1 MLLNSKEQL
10 IIDHMNS
17 IAKFFGGWKTK
28 DVDSILIR
36 ERFSTLQYKETLC
49 HTAAE
54 VMTDGAKRGIYFW
67 YTDKNQNVRE
77 AEKRIVE
84 WENDI
89 LKYLTNWFA
98 DQDKV
103 RERIFVNTDPRG
115 YAFKIRLTQEESA
128 TSNIYM
134 DWGHYGILCPDI
146 KLNKWKNELG
156 EELERYM
163 FN

>member
-1 MLLNSKEQL
+1 MLLNSKEEL

-36 ERFSTLQYKETLC
+36 KRFEILQYKETQC
-49 HTAAE
+49 HIAAE
-54 VMTDGAKRGIYFW
+54 VMTDGTKRGKLYFF

-77 AEKRIVE
+77 AEGRIVE

-103 RERIFVNTDPRG
+103 RERIFVNTDPR
-115 YAFKIRLTQEESA
+115 
-128 TSNIYM
+128 
-134 DWGHYGILCPDI
+134 
-146 KLNKWKNELG
+146 
-156 EELERYM
+156 
-163 FN
+163 